1 MGDQSASQENEQF
14 YKLKN
19 DCNVNR
25 DHTWLHPI
33 RDGLRVW
40 LALARFPLVFLQV
53 VVPGELHV
61 TQITLE
67 HFLVDVDRVHV
78 SLEVTGL

>member
-1 MGDQSASQENEQF
+1 M
-14 YKLKN
+14 
-19 DCNVNR
+19 NR

-40 LALARFPLVFLQV
+40 LALARFSLVFLQV

-78 SLEVTGL
+78 SLEVTGLQITRIGYEHIVVQV